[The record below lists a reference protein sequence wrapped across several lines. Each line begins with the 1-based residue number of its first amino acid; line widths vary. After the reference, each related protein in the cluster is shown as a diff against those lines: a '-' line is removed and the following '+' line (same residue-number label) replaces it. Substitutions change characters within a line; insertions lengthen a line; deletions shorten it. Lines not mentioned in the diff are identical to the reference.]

1 MNFNIF
7 HYLDVAE
14 AVEEEE
20 EQREQQRRMQR
31 GLVLARR
38 MADPLTAISDNE
50 FRRHFRFTKDQ
61 VGQLVVMLSPD
72 LAHESDRGNP
82 LTPLQQLCIAL
93 NHYAGGHFQRISG
106 LCGGISQQTAQRCLV
121 RVTAALCDRKPD
133 HIMMPTR

>member
-7 HYLDVAE
+7 HCLDVVK

-20 EQREQQRRMQR
+20 EQQRRVQR

-50 FRRHFRFTKDQ
+50 FRCHFRFTKDQ

-72 LAHESDRGNP
+72 LAHESDHGNP

-93 NHYAGGHFQRISG
+93 NHYTGGHFQRISG
-106 LCGGISQQTAQRCLV
+106 LCGGILQQTAQRCLV
-121 RVTAALCDRKPD
+121 RVIAALYDRKPD